1 MTKLIEFWVSPGF
14 LGEKMTIYLATGL
27 TAGEQTPMEDER
39 IETRWFTIAELD
51 KMLDAG
57 KLPDAKTQI
66 GFLKWR
72 ATVGKRTSR

>member
-1 MTKLIEFWVSPGF
+1 MTKLGEFWVSPGF

-39 IETRWFTIAELD
+39 IELRWFTIAEMD
-51 KMLDAG
+51 KMIASG

-66 GFLKWR
+66 GYLRWR
-72 ATVGKRTSR
+72 ALAKKRTSR